1 MGSFY
6 TNVTL
11 VGVDA
16 APVLEWLATQ
26 SRRAFVAIVGPD
38 LVVYDEAGESQ
49 DGSHAALAAELST
62 IFATSALA
70 ALNHDDDILFLQA
83 FDQGALVGEYNSQP
97 DYFGDDG
104 DADGPGG
111 SDPGSLDGAT
121 LVTLFGRGDAAAV
134 QAVLDEDAVFASE
147 QHLAVV
153 EQLGLPLAA
162 AGFGYTY
169 VSNGEHPDGLDEDTL
184 RRVGS

>member
-16 APVLEWLATQ
+16 APVLEWLDAQ
-26 SRRAFVAIVGPD
+26 GRQAYVAIVGPD
-38 LVVYDEAGESQ
+38 LVVFDAAGESQ
-49 DGSHAALAAELST
+49 DGSHAALASELST
-62 IFATSALA
+62 IFGAKALA

-83 FDQGALVGEYNSQP
+83 FDRGTLVGEYNSQP
-97 DYFGDDG
+97 DYFGEDG
-104 DADGPGG
+104 DEDGPGG

-121 LVTLFGRGDAAAV
+121 LVALFGAGEASTL
-134 QAVLDEDAVFASE
+134 QALLDEEAVFASD
-147 QHLAVV
+147 QHVAIV
-153 EQLGLPLAA
+153 EHLGLPLAA

-169 VSNGEHPDGLDEDTL
+169 LSNGEHPDGVDADTL
-184 RRVGS
+184 RQVGS

>member
-16 APVLEWLATQ
+16 APVLDWLDGQGRQAY
-26 SRRAFVAIVGPD
+26 VAIVGPD
-38 LVVYDEAGESQ
+38 LVVYDAAGESQ
-49 DGSHAALAAELST
+49 DGSHATLAAELST
-62 IFATSALA
+62 IFATKALA

-83 FDQGALVGEYNSQP
+83 FDQGTLVGEYNSQP
-97 DYFGDDG
+97 DYFDDG
-104 DADGPGG
+104 DAEGPGG

-121 LVTLFGRGDAAAV
+121 LVALFGTGDAEAL
-134 QAVLDEDAVFASE
+134 QALLDGDAVFASD
-147 QHLAVV
+147 QHVAVV
-153 EQLGLPLAA
+153 EHLGLPLAA

-169 VSNGEHPDGLDEDTL
+169 IANGEHPEGVDAETL
-184 RRVGS
+184 RQVGS